1 MCAENSVAR
10 VRGGRWDAGM
20 RRFLLGL
27 FFCVTVASGAEE
39 KGFSQS
45 LSEADYKAAGLD
57 KLSDEERA
65 RLDELVAAGRVP
77 ETPVSKDARPAKP
90 AGIKGRIAGS
100 LSGWQEGAVIVL
112 EDGSRWEV
120 VDKGR
125 YRAAPVR
132 RSPEVEFFPLKNGN
146 YIMVVK
152 TVGRHAEV
160 KRLQA
165 E

>member
-1 MCAENSVAR
+1 
-10 VRGGRWDAGM
+10 M
-20 RRFLLGL
+20 RCFVLGL
-27 FFCVTVASGAEE
+27 LFCATVASGAEE
-39 KGFSQS
+39 KGFSHT
-45 LSEADYKAAGLD
+45 LSEADYKSAGLD

-65 RLDELVAAGRVP
+65 RLDELVAAGRVS
-77 ETPVSKDARPAKP
+77 EIPVSKDARPAKP
-90 AGIKGRIAGS
+90 VGIKGRIAGS

-132 RSPEVEFFPLKNGN
+132 RSPEVEFFSLKNGN